1 MSTRTIL
8 TDSMEIIIVKPAVVR
23 FSHLSVLVT
32 TFFKQMKTV
41 FKVGMDVYDQLNFP
55 DKEGKVVDICKDELV
70 TSPITVIFKDKYDE
84 EIERYYTSD
93 GRYKIDKLPV
103 LSTKPYQ
110 IILQGFEQK
119 APIPTFEEAWTETDR
134 IYEPKSEYDKEEFG
148 GYPSQELANASEA
161 LRRLLFLRDYYNEG
175 WHPNKKDK
183 EQRGV
188 SVTLDCDNNF
198 MVWGILKETEPY
210 KFIFKN
216 AKTADK
222 FLEEQK
228 ELLEIAKPLL

>member
-1 MSTRTIL
+1 
-8 TDSMEIIIVKPAVVR
+8 
-23 FSHLSVLVT
+23 
-32 TFFKQMKTV
+32 MKTI
-41 FKVGMDVYDQLNFP
+41 FKVGMEVW
-55 DKEGKVVDICKDELV
+55 DKTISPKKGKVIEIFTDYDYDF
-70 TSPITVIFKDKYDE
+70 PIKVEFENNVKVQ
-84 EIERYYTSD
+84 YTTK
-93 GRYKIDKLPV
+93 GCFVKNEGAVPT
-103 LSTKPYQ
+103 LSTADYSVETK
-110 IILQGFEQK
+110 GFEQK
-119 APIPTFEEAWTETDR
+119 APAPTFEEAWTKTDR

-148 GYPSQELANASEA
+148 GYPSQELANAAEA

-175 WHPNKKDK
+175 WQPNKKDK

-216 AKTADK
+216 DETADK

-228 ELLEIAKPLL
+228 ELLEIARPLL